1 MGELWKTMGKNS
13 KTQCSI
19 IFYHMRP
26 MKYIPSFG
34 EAAVLI
40 FGDTSLQSSGQKDEV
55 LENPCTAL
63 RSILRNDDT
72 LVDEPA

>member
-1 MGELWKTMGKNS
+1 M
-13 KTQCSI
+13 
-19 IFYHMRP
+19 
-26 MKYIPSFG
+26 
-34 EAAVLI
+34 LI

-63 RSILRNDDT
+63 RSILRNDDP